1 MPFQTMRDADETRH
15 GLACSS
21 IVQTQSGPIAQMRRD
36 ARLRSVQCFGVVKPF
51 PGERGTRLEL
61 ATACLEGVPLFAL
74 WHCGGFR
81 RPHATFSFY
90 SLSENCPVMV
100 SPKTR

>member
-1 MPFQTMRDADETRH
+1 MLRPKRDQIEQQVIW
-15 GLACSS
+15 G
-21 IVQTQSGPIAQMRRD
+21 QSPP
-36 ARLRSVQCFGVVKPF
+36 VHF
-51 PGERGTRLEL
+51 PRIYTLFVERGTRLEL